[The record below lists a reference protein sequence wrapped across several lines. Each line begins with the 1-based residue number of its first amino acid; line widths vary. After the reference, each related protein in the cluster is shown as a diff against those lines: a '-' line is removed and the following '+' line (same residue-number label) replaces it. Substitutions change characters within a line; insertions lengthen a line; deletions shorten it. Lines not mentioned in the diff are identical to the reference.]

1 MTEMNPPM
9 ADAEQWNEFMQSM
22 NDQFARSLEQNVE
35 AQASFVESWVEAVE
49 ESTDPERFEE
59 GAEGYANAYATW
71 MDASQRAYERSMDM
85 VSGEDVQPEEFR
97 DIWLNAANEAF
108 KDVTD
113 TTAFA
118 AATGKTVEEALDYRQ
133 EIDEMADE
141 TLHNL
146 GFATKNDVQ
155 EVGERLIE
163 LERRQHA
170 VENKLDTVIEH
181 LEGEDEE

>member
-1 MTEMNPPM
+1 MAETDPPM
-9 ADAEQWNEFMQSM
+9 ADPEQWNEFMQSM
-22 NDQFARSLEQNVE
+22 NEQFAKSLEQSVE

-49 ESTDPERFEE
+49 EASDPEQLEE
-59 GAEGYANAYATW
+59 GAEGYANAYETW
-71 MDASQRAYERSMDM
+71 MDASQQAYERSMDLA
-85 VSGEDVQPEEFR
+85 SGEEVRPEEFR
-97 DIWLNAANEAF
+97 DIWLSAANEAF

-118 AATGKTVEEALDYRQ
+118 AMTGQTVEEALEYRQ
-133 EIDEMADE
+133 EIDAMADE

-146 GFATKNDVQ
+146 GFATKRDVQ
-155 EVGERLIE
+155 EVGERLIK

-181 LEGEDEE
+181 LEDEE

>member
-1 MTEMNPPM
+1 MSEMEPPM
-9 ADAEQWNEFMQSM
+9 ADPDQWNDFMQSM
-22 NDQFARSLEQNVE
+22 NEQFANALEQNVE
-35 AQASFVESWVEAVE
+35 AQASFVESWVDAVE
-49 ESTDPERFEE
+49 ETTDPERFEE
-59 GAEGYANAYATW
+59 SAEGYANAYATW

-85 VSGEDVQPEEFR
+85 VSGEDVAPEEFR
-97 DIWLNAANEAF
+97 DIWLSAANEAF

-146 GFATKNDVQ
+146 GFATKGDVQ
-155 EVGERLIE
+155 EIGERLIE

-170 VENKLDTVIEH
+170 VEGKLDTVIEH
-181 LEGEDEE
+181 LDEAGE

>member
-1 MTEMNPPM
+1 MAEMDSPM
-9 ADAEQWNEFMQSM
+9 ADPEQWNEFMQSM
-22 NDQFARSLEQNVE
+22 NEQFANALEQNVE

-49 ESTDPERFEE
+49 ETTDPQRFEE
-59 GAEGYANAYATW
+59 SAEGYANAYATW
-71 MDASQRAYERSMDM
+71 MNASQRAYERSMDL
-85 VSGEDVQPEEFR
+85 VSGEEVAPEEFR
-97 DIWLNAANEAF
+97 DIWLSAANEAF

-118 AATGKTVEEALDYRQ
+118 AATGQTVEDALDYRK

-146 GFATKNDVQ
+146 GFATKGDVQ
-155 EVGERLIE
+155 EIGERLVE

-170 VENKLDTVIEH
+170 VETKLDTIIEH
-181 LEGEDEE
+181 VEDGE

>member
-1 MTEMNPPM
+1 MSEMEPPM
-9 ADAEQWNEFMQSM
+9 ADPDQWNDFMQSM
-22 NDQFARSLEQNVE
+22 NEQFANALEQNVE
-35 AQASFVESWVEAVE
+35 AQASFVESWVDAVE
-49 ESTDPERFEE
+49 ETTDPQRFEE
-59 GAEGYANAYATW
+59 GAAGYANAYATW
-71 MDASQRAYERSMDM
+71 MDASQKAYQRSMDM
-85 VSGEDVQPEEFR
+85 VSGEEVAPEEFR
-97 DIWLNAANEAF
+97 DIWLSAANEAF

-118 AATGKTVEEALDYRQ
+118 AATGQTVEDALEYRQ

-155 EVGERLIE
+155 EIGERLIE

-170 VENKLDTVIEH
+170 VETKLDTIIEH
-181 LEGEDEE
+181 VEDGE

>member
-1 MTEMNPPM
+1 MNTPM
-9 ADAEQWNEFMQSM
+9 AGAEQWNEFMQSM

-49 ESTDPERFEE
+49 ETTDPEQFEE

-71 MDASQRAYERSMDM
+71 MDASQRAYERSMDL
-85 VSGEDVQPEEFR
+85 VSGEEVATEEFR

-118 AATGKTVEEALDYRQ
+118 AATGQTVEEALDYRQ

-146 GFATKNDVQ
+146 GFATKSDVQ

-181 LEGEDEE
+181 LEDEE

>member
-1 MTEMNPPM
+1 MAEMDPPM

-22 NDQFARSLEQNVE
+22 NDQFAQALEQNVE
-35 AQASFVESWVEAVE
+35 AQASFVESWVDAVE
-49 ESTDPERFEE
+49 ETTDPKQFEE

-71 MDASQRAYERSMDM
+71 MDASQRAYERSMDL
-85 VSGEDVQPEEFR
+85 VSGEDVAPEEFR
-97 DIWLNAANEAF
+97 DIWLSAANEAF

-118 AATGKTVEEALDYRQ
+118 AVTGKTVEEALEYRQ
-133 EIDEMADE
+133 EVDEMADE

-155 EVGERLIE
+155 EIGERLIE

-170 VENKLDTVIEH
+170 VEEKLDTVIDH
-181 LEGEDEE
+181 LEDENDE